1 MAKTSL
7 ESGLKRILGLCPD
20 IILNPES
27 IQDIID
33 GKINKV
39 ICEGRGNVY
48 VENEYTEREPEPER
62 KPRKIA
68 TKQVVGKTVE
78 VVTEDKTED
87 EAVSSTVEEESND
100 FKEYFEK

>member
-1 MAKTSL
+1 MAITL
-7 ESGLKRILGLCPD
+7 QAGLKRILGLCPD
-20 IILNPES
+20 ITLNPES

-39 ICEGRGNVY
+39 ICEARGNEY
-48 VENEYTEREPEPER
+48 VENVYTTPEPEPKR

-68 TKQVVGKTVE
+68 TRQVVGKTVE

-87 EAVSSTVEEESND
+87 EDISSTVEEASND
-100 FKEYFEK
+100 FEEYFEK